1 MNFEEL
7 REMETGSVMQTYGR
21 VPVALVKGH
30 GAVAE
35 DIDGKTYIDFTSG
48 IGVNALGFSDPEWAR
63 AVAEQAGKIQH
74 MSNYY
79 YCVPQIELAKELTAL
94 AGMDKVFFCNS
105 GAEANECAVKIA
117 RRWGVLNGKGSRI
130 ITLDNS
136 FHGRTL
142 TTLAAT
148 GQDVFHVHFTPLTEG
163 FVYAEANN
171 IESVRALADDSVCA
185 VMMEMVQ
192 GEGGVIPMD
201 EAFVREVRALCDE
214 KKMLLLIDEV
224 QTGVGRTGTFYAYQ
238 GYGIEPDVVTTAKG
252 IAGGLPMG
260 ACLCSAALSG
270 ILTAGMNGSTFGG
283 NPVACAGA
291 LSVIRRVGKAEFLH
305 DVQKKGVYMMKKLAE
320 MPGVS
325 FVRGR
330 GMMIGVKLAGDQDAH
345 EVMVRC
351 AQAGLLALT
360 AKDLIRFLPPLTI
373 SQDEIDRGLDI
384 FASVIA

>member
-35 DIDGKTYIDFTSG
+35 DIDGKTYTDFTSG

-305 DVQKKGVYMMKKLAE
+305 DVQKKGAYMMKKLAE

>member
-201 EAFVREVRALCDE
+201 EAFVRKVRALCDE

-305 DVQKKGVYMMKKLAE
+305 DVQKKGAYMMKKLAE

>member
-1 MNFEEL
+1 M
-7 REMETGSVMQTYGR
+7 
-21 VPVALVKGH
+21 ALVKGH

-148 GQDVFHVHFTPLTEG
+148 GQDVFHVHFIPLTEG

-192 GEGGVIPMD
+192 GEG
-201 EAFVREVRALCDE
+201 RRH
-214 KKMLLLIDEV
+214 
-224 QTGVGRTGTFYAYQ
+224 
-238 GYGIEPDVVTTAKG
+238 PDG
-252 IAGGLPMG
+252 
-260 ACLCSAALSG
+260 
-270 ILTAGMNGSTFGG
+270 
-283 NPVACAGA
+283 
-291 LSVIRRVGKAEFLH
+291 
-305 DVQKKGVYMMKKLAE
+305 
-320 MPGVS
+320 
-325 FVRGR
+325 
-330 GMMIGVKLAGDQDAH
+330 
-345 EVMVRC
+345 
-351 AQAGLLALT
+351 
-360 AKDLIRFLPPLTI
+360 
-373 SQDEIDRGLDI
+373 
-384 FASVIA
+384 

>member
-7 REMETGSVMQTYGR
+7 REMEAGSVMQTYGR

-105 GAEANECAVKIA
+105 GAEANECAIKIA
-117 RRWGVLNGKGSRI
+117 RRWGVLNGKGSTI

-238 GYGIEPDVVTTAKG
+238 GYGITPDVATSAKA

-260 ACLCSAALSG
+260 ACLCSAALSD

-291 LSVIRRVGKAEFLH
+291 LSVIRRVGKPEFLH
-305 DVQKKGVYMMKKLAE
+305 DVQEKGAYMMKKLAE

-351 AQAGLLALT
+351 AEKGLLVLT